1 MRNIVLRFI
10 KLVLLYLTIMKPD
23 LNSQITQILSSDNT
37 SQKTLDKVFELMYDD
52 IKNMANIQL
61 YKLNVGQTI
70 TPTVLVNECYLK
82 LCKPENLSFENRKHF
97 IYTIARCMRQYLV
110 DRVKQNFR
118 QKREGKKT
126 PDALSSVIG
135 AKDINFE
142 LLDLDTVINKLNK
155 INPKLA
161 ELVVL
166 KFFSGHSLEEIADI
180 QGVSRSTI
188 MRKWSMAK
196 SFMLTLKED
205 L

>member
-1 MRNIVLRFI
+1 MISYPPVMNQNV
-10 KLVLLYLTIMKPD
+10 
-23 LNSQITQILSSDNT
+23 NSQITQILSSDNN
-37 SQKTLDKVFELMYDD
+37 SQNTLDKVFELMYDD

-61 YKLNVGQTI
+61 YKLNAGQTI

-110 DRVKQNFR
+110 DRVKQKYR
-118 QKREGKKT
+118 QKRDGEKIA
-126 PDALSSVIG
+126 DALSSVIG
-135 AKDINFE
+135 EKDINFE
-142 LLDLDTVINKLNK
+142 LLDLDAVINKLDK
-155 INPKLA
+155 INPSLA
-161 ELVVL
+161 ELAVL
-166 KFFSGHSLEEIADI
+166 KFFSGHSLDEIAKI

-196 SFMLTLKED
+196 SFIVTLKED

>member
-1 MRNIVLRFI
+1 VISYPPVMNQNV
-10 KLVLLYLTIMKPD
+10 
-23 LNSQITQILSSDNT
+23 NSQITQILSSDNN
-37 SQKTLDKVFELMYDD
+37 SQNTLDKVFELMYDD

-61 YKLNVGQTI
+61 YKLNAGQTI

-110 DRVKQNFR
+110 DRVKQKYR
-118 QKREGKKT
+118 QKRDGEKIA
-126 PDALSSVIG
+126 DALSSVIG
-135 AKDINFE
+135 EKDINFE
-142 LLDLDTVINKLNK
+142 LLDLDAVINKLDK
-155 INPKLA
+155 INPSLA
-161 ELVVL
+161 ELAVL
-166 KFFSGHSLEEIADI
+166 KFFSGHSLDEIAKI

-196 SFMLTLKED
+196 SFIVTLKED